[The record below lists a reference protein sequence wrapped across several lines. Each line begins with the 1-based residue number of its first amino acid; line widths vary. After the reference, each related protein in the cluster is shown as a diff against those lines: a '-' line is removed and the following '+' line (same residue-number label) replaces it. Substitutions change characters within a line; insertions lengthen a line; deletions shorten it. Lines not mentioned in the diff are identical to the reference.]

1 MQNYDKLHESQAK
14 RIALLVNICAFN
26 DESLISP
33 RSDLRCC
40 PWIISRPEEWHRRK
54 AIHHVAIS
62 HHIHTYALSVRNC
75 SNRKRELTYKELG
88 YIKTKISELSV
99 LIKLSTASTS
109 FSKADTRMFSKIKV
123 DYKSFVSSALKF
135 STDYWRKPLMFLL
148 VSKQNGPKSINRL
161 HFIQRYFNTVRFV
174 EQLVLN

>member
-14 RIALLVNICAFN
+14 RIALLINICAFN
-26 DESLISP
+26 FHVESLISP
-33 RSDLRCC
+33 RFDLRCC

-62 HHIHTYALSVRNC
+62 HHIHTSSAVRNC

-99 LIKLSTASTS
+99 LIKLSTASSS
-109 FSKADTRMFSKIKV
+109 FSKADTQIKV
-123 DYKSFVSSALKF
+123 DYKSFF
-135 STDYWRKPLMFLL
+135 STKILHRLL
-148 VSKQNGPKSINRL
+148 A
-161 HFIQRYFNTVRFV
+161 
-174 EQLVLN
+174 